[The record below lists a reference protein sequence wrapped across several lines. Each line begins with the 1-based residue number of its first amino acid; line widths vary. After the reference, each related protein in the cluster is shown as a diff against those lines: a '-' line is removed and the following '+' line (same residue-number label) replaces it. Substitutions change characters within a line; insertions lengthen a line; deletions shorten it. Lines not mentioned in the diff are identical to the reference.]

1 MTMMKHGWCKKQ
13 FFQAQPSHDMM
24 PEIAGSQKGITCVGP
39 TGHCIHRRVE
49 RCCVYRKMSHNN
61 CFSYAMHKALGMAGP
76 STLVCMLINIW
87 ASQGSGWHWSCQLWS
102 WKRYS
107 PLIWKKMVRSCDGK
121 RWLLLQWHR
130 ERWLSVVGRHIL
142 LELLTFSV
150 APS

>member
-1 MTMMKHGWCKKQ
+1 MVDVKNDFFKLNHHMTWC
-13 FFQAQPSHDMM
+13 

-39 TGHCIHRRVE
+39 TGHCIHRRME

-61 CFSYAMHKALGMAGP
+61 GFSYAMHKALGMAQP

-87 ASQGSGWHWSCQLWS
+87 ASQGSGRHWSCQPWS

-107 PLIWKKMVRSCDGK
+107 PLIWKKIVRSCDGK
-121 RWLLLQWHR
+121 RWLLLQWCR
-130 ERWLSVVGRHIL
+130 ERWLSVVGRNIL